1 MGLILTRYG
10 EIGVKG
16 KNKAWFIK
24 ILRRNIKECLA
35 QKGIEAKVIK
45 RGERVYIETDRVRA
59 ALKALSYVF
68 GVTSYSPVSEVE
80 ADIEVIKDEA
90 LRLSL
95 AAGLDATKSFRI
107 RARRVTKDFHLT
119 SPEIDRV
126 VGSHVKA
133 ATDARVDLSS
143 AADVTVYIE
152 LIRDKALLY
161 TQRFEGAGGLPLGT
175 EGKVVALISGGIDS
189 PVAAWL
195 MMKRGC
201 EVIPLHFRQNEVEH
215 GKFLDNCR
223 ILAQYAW
230 GSKIEPMVIAHE
242 EVFGETYRRLQDIG
256 AERWT
261 CIFCKRAFLQK
272 ASEIAEELGANA
284 IVTGES
290 LGQVASQTL
299 ENLELISYGI
309 SKPILRPLIG
319 LDKAEI
325 TAIAKRIGTFDV
337 STRDSQACR
346 YLPPNPITRGNLP
359 RLKVIMERLGCL
371 KTAPTLV
378 KQI

>member
-16 KNKAWFIK
+16 KNKAWFIR
-24 ILRRNIKECLA
+24 ILRRNIKECLT
-35 QKGIEAKVIK
+35 QNGIEAQVRK
-45 RGERVYIETDRVRA
+45 RGQRVYVETDQVKA

-95 AAGLDATKSFRI
+95 AAGLGATKSFRI
-107 RARRVTKDFHLT
+107 RAKRVTKDFHLT
-119 SPEIDRV
+119 SPEIDRL
-126 VGSHVKA
+126 VGGHVKV
-133 ATDARVDLSS
+133 ATDAKVDLSNT
-143 AADVTVYIE
+143 ADVTVYIE

-161 TQRFEGAGGLPLGT
+161 TQKIGGAGGLPLGT

-215 GKFLDNCR
+215 SKFLDNCR
-223 ILAQYAW
+223 ILAEYAW
-230 GSKIEPMVIAHE
+230 GSKIEPLVIAHE
-242 EVFGETYRRLQDIG
+242 EVFGETYRRLQGIG

-272 ASEIAEELGANA
+272 ASEVAEEVGANG

-309 SKPILRPLIG
+309 PKPILRPLIG

-325 TAIAKRIGTFDV
+325 TALAKRIGTLDV
-337 STRDSQACR
+337 STRDSQACQ
-346 YLPPNPITRGNLP
+346 YLPPNPITRGDLSK
-359 RLKVIMERLGCL
+359 LKAII
-371 KTAPTLV
+371 KTLS
-378 KQI
+378 KRYG

>member
-24 ILRRNIKECLA
+24 ILRRNIKECLTR
-35 QKGIEAKVIK
+35 QGIEAQVRK
-45 RGERVYIETDRVRA
+45 RGQRVYIETDRVGA

-80 ADIEVIKDEA
+80 ADIDIIKDEA
-90 LRLSL
+90 LRLSR
-95 AAGLDATKSFRI
+95 AAVLNATKSFRI
-107 RARRVTKDFHLT
+107 RAKRVTKDFYLT
-119 SPEIDRV
+119 SPEIGRV
-126 VGSHVKA
+126 VGGHVKS
-133 ATDARVDLSS
+133 ATDAEVDLSD

-152 LIRDKALLY
+152 MIRDKALLY
-161 TQRFEGAGGLPLGT
+161 TQKIEGAAGLPLAT
-175 EGKVVALISGGIDS
+175 EGKVVALLSGGIDS

-201 EVIPLHFRQNEVEH
+201 EVVPLHFRQNKLEH
-215 GKFLDNCR
+215 SKFLDNCW
-223 ILAQYAW
+223 ILSRYAC
-230 GSKIEPMVIAHE
+230 GSKIEPLVIAHE

-256 AERWT
+256 AERWA

-272 ASEIAEELGANA
+272 ASEVAEEVGASG
-284 IVTGES
+284 IVTGDS

-309 SKPILRPLIG
+309 PKPILRPLIG

-325 TAIAKRIGTFDV
+325 VAMAKRIGSFDV
-337 STRDSQACR
+337 STRDSQVCQ
-346 YLPPNPITRGNLP
+346 YLPPNPITRGDLSKF
-359 RLKVIMERLGCL
+359 KVIMKTLSRRYER
-371 KTAPTLV
+371 KH
-378 KQI
+378 K